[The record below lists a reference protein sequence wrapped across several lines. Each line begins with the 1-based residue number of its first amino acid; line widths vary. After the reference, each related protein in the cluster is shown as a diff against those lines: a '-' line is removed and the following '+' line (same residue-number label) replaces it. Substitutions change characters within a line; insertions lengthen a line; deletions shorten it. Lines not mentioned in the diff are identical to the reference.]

1 VKGLRAASLIV
12 SFLLLISVCAVV
24 AQEGTIKEIVILG
37 NERVDQG
44 TILKEVQ
51 SKAGEGFSKE
61 RVAKDIKAI
70 YALGFFQDVQVDVSQ
85 AKEGVVVTFVVIE
98 KPFVTNILIEGNVKL
113 SQQDL
118 EGVVEVKRDAVL
130 DMAKVRSSVE
140 AIKKLY
146 ASKRY
151 FGSEVEYRVDVGE
164 KNRATV
170 YFTVVE
176 EGVKGYLTKIV
187 FIGNKVFGA
196 RKLKSI
202 MQTKEKGLTWWFT
215 SAGNLETDVLDVDMT
230 RIKAL
235 YYDYGYVTVKVSNPE
250 ITLSK
255 NKKSIQVTIKID
267 EGEQYKLGGLD
278 VAGDILTT
286 KEALLK
292 GFKSKINKVY
302 SSSLIH
308 KDLLWLTDQY
318 ADKGYAYVDV
328 SPLTTLDHEKKL
340 VQVTFNIQKGI
351 KTFINRIEIAGNTKT
366 RDKVIRRELKIAE
379 GDLYNATSVRK
390 SRERV
395 KRTGYFKE
403 VDFAP
408 SPTEKKEL
416 IDLDVRVE
424 EASMGKL
431 EFGAGYSSFRGLVG
445 SVGLSHGNLFGRG
458 YSVYVKAE
466 AGEEVLNL
474 RLGFNDPRFFDSPYS
489 LGFDAFKDTEEY
501 DNYRTDILGG
511 DVKIGREITDT
522 IRADLMYLFESVRI
536 YDVFTNYPPG
546 GPAPA
551 VPVGYQPG
559 DYIYDHQ
566 GTETIGKLV
575 LTFTRNTIDDPY
587 FPRNGSNVWVSG
599 AVAGLGGD
607 TFFYSVSGGAT
618 WFHPVVGDLVLNLSA
633 KAGTIQPYRDKP
645 IPITEKFFVG
655 GIRTLRGF
663 EYGMAGPVDRK
674 DEPLGAL
681 NMVLFTAEFLYPLSK
696 SLGLRAAAFYD
707 IGKGWGGGDRD
718 LTTHELI
725 DSTSEHIFPLRHAI
739 GVGIRWYSPF
749 GPIRVDW
756 GYNISPRSH
765 RGEKS
770 NVFDFSMG
778 AMF

>member
-1 VKGLRAASLIV
+1 VKGLRAVGLIV
-12 SFLLLISVCAVV
+12 SFFLLISVCAVL
-24 AQEGTIKEIVILG
+24 AQEGIIKEIVVLG

-51 SKAGEGFSKE
+51 SKVGETFSKE
-61 RVAKDIKAI
+61 QVAKDIKTV
-70 YALGFFQDVQVDVSQ
+70 YGLGFFQDVQVDVSQ
-85 AKEGVVVTFVVIE
+85 AKEGVIVTFIVIE
-98 KPFVTNILIEGNVKL
+98 KPFVTDIVIEGNVKL
-113 SQQDL
+113 NQQDI
-118 EGVVEVKRDAVL
+118 EGVLEVKRDAVL
-130 DMAKVRSSVE
+130 DMAKVRSSVQG
-140 AIKKLY
+140 IKKLY

-151 FGSEVEYRVDVGE
+151 FGSEVEYRVELGE

-176 EGVKGYLTKIV
+176 EGVKGYLTKIA

-215 SAGNLETDVLDVDMT
+215 SAGNLETDVLEVDVT
-230 RIKAL
+230 RIKSL
-235 YYDYGYVTVKVSNPE
+235 YYDYGYVVVKVSSPE

-267 EGEQYKLGGLD
+267 EGEQYKLGSLD
-278 VAGDILTT
+278 VTGDILTT

-292 GFKSKINKVY
+292 GFKSKVNKVY
-302 SSSLIH
+302 RSSLIH

-340 VQVTFNIQKGI
+340 VQVTFNIQKGV

-379 GDLYNATSVRK
+379 GDLYNATFMRK

-395 KRTGYFKE
+395 KRTGFFKE

-416 IDLDVRVE
+416 IDLDVKVE

-431 EFGAGYSSFRGLVG
+431 EFGAGYSNFRGLVG

-458 YSVYVKAE
+458 YSAYVKVE
-466 AGEEVLNL
+466 AGEKVLNY
-474 RLGFNDPRFFDSPYS
+474 RVGFNDPRFFDSPYS
-489 LGFDAFKDTEEY
+489 LGFDVFKETDEY
-501 DNYRTDILGG
+501 DFYKTDIIGG
-511 DVKIGREITDT
+511 DFKIGRELTDT
-522 IRADLMYLFESVRI
+522 IRADLSYLFEKVRI
-536 YDVFTNYPPG
+536 YDVDKNVYI
-546 GPAPA
+546 
-551 VPVGYQPG
+551 PG
-559 DYIYDHQ
+559 DYIFDNE
-566 GTETIGKLV
+566 GTQTIGKAT
-575 LTFTRNTIDDPY
+575 LTFSRNTIDDPY
-587 FPRNGSNVWVSG
+587 FPRNGANIWVST
-599 AVAGLGGD
+599 AIAGLGGD
-607 TFFYSVSGGAT
+607 TYFYSISGGAS
-618 WFHPVVGDLVLNLSA
+618 WFYPLVGDLVLNLSA

-645 IPITEKFFVG
+645 IPLTEKFFVG

-663 EYGMAGPVDRK
+663 EYGMAGPVDHK
-674 DEPLGAL
+674 LEPLGAL
-681 NMVLFTAEFLYPLSK
+681 NMVTFTTEFLYPLSK

-707 IGKGWGGGDRD
+707 IGKGWGYQKEQKITDDVTEGF
-718 LTTHELI
+718 
-725 DSTSEHIFPLRHAI
+725 FPLRHAV

-756 GYNISPRSH
+756 GYNISPRAN